1 MPAGHDAPHTY
12 DAQVRITPALRVQE
26 WIAVAGAKTAYIER
40 GSPWENGYIESFNA
54 RLRDELLQRPM
65 SPREF
70 VLDSAKLSEL
80 RVRWSLPLSPASI
93 SVQG

>member
-40 GSPWENGYIESFNA
+40 GSPWE
-54 RLRDELLQRPM
+54 D
-65 SPREF
+65 
-70 VLDSAKLSEL
+70 D
-80 RVRWSLPLSPASI
+80 
-93 SVQG
+93 VQNVSHN